1 MGGVDKPLLLAPFS
15 LRLIA
20 CVLRSARDRGA
31 SACRDVTGTVSFLSP
46 IRNYVDTLVPVAAQQ
61 DALTAARYRAFILPR
76 LIGSLVALASFPIY
90 LVLRGVP
97 NGIEIA
103 VFSWLITP
111 IVIVYFLVRTGR
123 YETAHILS
131 SLSLSALIVLVAFFA
146 GGIGS
151 FAAIGL
157 VVVPLEATLS
167 GSRRVVLISAA
178 VSLAAGLML
187 LMLGMAGLIRPN
199 SADMH
204 AALATLAIVF
214 ALLYATGLA
223 LGAVS
228 LVRTGAQLLGAEE
241 NRYQLLIGNMTDV
254 IVLCG
259 KGGSVIFASPAAEPL
274 FGIPIPEL
282 VGNELF
288 ERVHV
293 TDRPAFLSTLA
304 DAARLDNVRSLEF
317 RIQRN
322 VGAGRPGQF
331 VWVEM
336 RCKPF
341 ECVTTGHEKTD
352 QDVVAVFRDIS
363 ERKTHE
369 HVLETARLEFERT
382 SADRSRFV
390 ATIGHELRTPL
401 NAIIGF
407 SEMLTNSAVK
417 VSASDQVEY
426 AKLINGSG
434 RHLLSVVNSMLDASK
449 IRAGHFELARERVV
463 PGPAIESCVDLLALQ
478 AREAGIEL
486 RLRLAHNL
494 PEIAADKRA
503 LIQIFINLISN
514 AIKFTPRGGCVI
526 IDASCDGPRLVV
538 TVEDT
543 GVGIEQDDLAR
554 LGEAFF
560 QARSCHDRRPD
571 GSGLGLSI
579 VKGLVKLH
587 DGEVDIRS
595 RVGEGTRVTV
605 RLPIG
610 QSGDRTPTEPVK
622 LVTESRRDNLH
633 VSNDWVKKSA

>member
-1 MGGVDKPLLLAPFS
+1 
-15 LRLIA
+15 
-20 CVLRSARDRGA
+20 
-31 SACRDVTGTVSFLSP
+31 
-46 IRNYVDTLVPVAAQQ
+46 VPVAAHQ

-76 LIGSLVALASFPIY
+76 LMGSLAALASLPVY

-97 NGIEIA
+97 NGIEIV

-111 IVIVYFLVRTGR
+111 ILIVYFLVRTGR
-123 YETAHILS
+123 YETAHVLS
-131 SLSLSALIVLVAFFA
+131 SLSLSALVVLVAFFA
-146 GGIGS
+146 GGIES
-151 FAAIGL
+151 FAAIWL
-157 VVVPLEATLS
+157 VVVPLEAALS

-178 VSLAAGLML
+178 LSMAAGLL
-187 LMLGMAGLIRPN
+187 VLMLGMTGLIQPT
-199 SADMH
+199 SADTH
-204 AALATLAIVF
+204 AALAALAILS

-228 LVRTGAQLLGAEE
+228 LVRAGAQLLGAEE

-254 IVLCG
+254 IVCCS

-274 FGIPIPEL
+274 FGTPITEL
-282 VGNELF
+282 IGRELF

-293 TDRPAFLSTLA
+293 ADRPAFLAALA
-304 DAARLDNVRSLEF
+304 DAAHSGDLRPLEF

-336 RCKPF
+336 RCRPF
-341 ECVTTGHEKTD
+341 ECVPVGHEKAD
-352 QDVVAVFRDIS
+352 QDVVAVLRDIS
-363 ERKTHE
+363 ERMTHE
-369 HVLETARLEFERT
+369 DALETARLESERA
-382 SADRSRFV
+382 SVGRSRFV

-417 VSASDQVEY
+417 ISASDQVEY

-434 RHLLSVVNSMLDASK
+434 RHLLSIVDSMLDASK
-449 IRAGHFELARERVV
+449 IEAGHFEIARERFV
-463 PGPAIESCVDLLALQ
+463 PGPAIENCVDLLGLQ

-486 RLRLAHNL
+486 RLRLAQNL
-494 PEIAADKRA
+494 PQLAADKRA
-503 LIQIFINLISN
+503 FSQILINLISN
-514 AIKFTPRGGCVI
+514 AVKFTPRGGCVTI
-526 IDASCDGPRLVV
+526 GASCDGPNLLV

-543 GVGIEQDDLAR
+543 GVGIEQHDLAR

-560 QARSCHDRRPD
+560 QTSSCHDRRHE
-571 GSGLGLSI
+571 GAGLGLSI

-587 DGEVDIRS
+587 AGEVDIRS
-595 RVGEGTRVTV
+595 RIGEGTRVTV

-610 QSGDRTPTEPVK
+610 QSGERTPTEPVK
-622 LVTESRRDNLH
+622 LVTESHRGNPYG
-633 VSNDWVKKSA
+633 SNDWVKKSA

>member
-1 MGGVDKPLLLAPFS
+1 M
-15 LRLIA
+15 
-20 CVLRSARDRGA
+20 
-31 SACRDVTGTVSFLSP
+31 TGTVSFLSP
-46 IRNYVDTLVPVAAQQ
+46 IRNYVDALVPAAAQQ

-76 LIGSLVALASFPIY
+76 LMGSLAALASLPVY

-97 NGIEIA
+97 NEIEIV

-111 IVIVYFLVRTGR
+111 ILIVYFLVRTGR

-131 SLSLSALIVLVAFFA
+131 SLSLSALVVLVASFA

-151 FAAIGL
+151 FAAIWL
-157 VVVPLEATLS
+157 VVVPLEAALS
-167 GSRRVVLISAA
+167 GLSRVALISAA
-178 VSLAAGLML
+178 FSLAAGLL
-187 LMLGMAGLIRPN
+187 LLVLGMAGLIAPN
-199 SADMH
+199 SVDMH
-204 AALATLAIVF
+204 AAFAALAIVS
-214 ALLYATGLA
+214 ALLYATGLG
-223 LGAVS
+223 LGAAS
-228 LVRTGAQLLGAEE
+228 LVGTGAKLLGAEE

-254 IVLCG
+254 IICCS
-259 KGGSVIFASPAAEPL
+259 KGGSVIFASPAAETL
-274 FGIPIPEL
+274 FGIPITEL

-293 TDRPAFLSTLA
+293 ADRPAFLAKLA
-304 DAARLDNVRSLEF
+304 DAARSGDVRSLEF
-317 RIQRN
+317 RIRRN

-336 RCKPF
+336 RCRPF
-341 ECVTTGHEKTD
+341 ECASAEHEKTD
-352 QDVVAVFRDIS
+352 QDVVAVLRDIS

-369 HVLETARLEFERT
+369 DAIETARLESERA

-407 SEMLTNSAVK
+407 SEMLTNGGVK
-417 VSASDQVEY
+417 VSASAEVEY
-426 AKLINGSG
+426 VKLINGSG

-449 IRAGHFELARERVV
+449 IEAGYFEVVRERFV
-463 PGPAIESCVDLLALQ
+463 PGPAVENCVDLLALQ

-486 RLRLAHNL
+486 RLRLAQNL

-503 LIQIFINLISN
+503 FIQILINLISN
-514 AIKFTPRGGCVI
+514 AVKFTPRAGWVTIG
-526 IDASCDGPRLVV
+526 ASCERSNLVV

-543 GVGIEQDDLAR
+543 GVGIEQHHLAR

-560 QARSCHDRRPD
+560 QTSSCRDRRQD
-571 GSGLGLSI
+571 GAGLGLSI

-610 QSGDRTPTEPVK
+610 QSSDQPPAEPAK
-622 LVTESRRDNLH
+622 LAMESHRGNPY
-633 VSNDWVKKSA
+633 VSNDWVKSA